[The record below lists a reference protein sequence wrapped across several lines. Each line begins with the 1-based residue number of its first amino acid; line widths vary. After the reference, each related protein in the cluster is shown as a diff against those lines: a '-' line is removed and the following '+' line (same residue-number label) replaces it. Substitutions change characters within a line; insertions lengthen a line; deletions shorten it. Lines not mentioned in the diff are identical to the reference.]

1 MRAHAGQERLGRYRL
16 REKLGEGG
24 MGVVYLASDSSGEP
38 VAVKVLR
45 QGVPSE
51 ATARRRLAR
60 EVDTMRRVHSPYV
73 AEVLDADVEGDPPY
87 IVTRYV
93 AGQTLENVV
102 ADDGPLSGE
111 ALASLARGL
120 SAALLAVHSAGV
132 VHRDLKPGN
141 VMLVDGRPV
150 VIDFGIAQAPDST
163 RLTMTGMFMGTPGYL
178 APEVIE
184 GRAGGAA
191 ADVHSWGATM
201 SYAATGRPPFGT
213 GQFEA
218 IFYRIVHGQ
227 PDLDGMP
234 APLLPLVVA
243 ALARDPARRP
253 GAAELHE
260 FAASLDPKALVPG
273 PTTPAAVL
281 PPAVAAGNV
290 DDGQAIQPGPAGA
303 AAGVGRAIA
312 GTGSAGWPI
321 DPTVQDHAA
330 MQGLAGMPSANG
342 MAPANGMASASGTA
356 AAAGGRLAW
365 ADTRPLAAQ
374 SPADFADLLTPVR
387 YGEGNGH
394 RARGP
399 TTAGNGNGAVRY
411 AEPPAMGV
419 QQAAAHRQ
427 PPGRGTATEP
437 APSRWPLVLVTM
449 AVLVAASVLLPI
461 AGTAAALVVLMALR
475 AADLTSGWL
484 GKRRRAQGPRAT
496 DLPGALAFFP
506 LALLRSALR
515 LIGLAPLALL
525 CAAAA
530 AVLAVLVGGAS
541 ALPRAGAFAA
551 GALIA
556 CYCFGPGSGASRRPL
571 NKAYGSV
578 ARSTFAGVAGGIGLT
593 ALAAA
598 AVIAAARLAPGY
610 WPAIHLGNQLQT
622 ANVSHTALSR
632 LPGHL
637 SDAARTLLHWLRH
650 QF

>member
-1 MRAHAGQERLGRYRL
+1 MRAHAGHERLGRYRL

-60 EVDTMRRVHSPYV
+60 EVDTMRRVHSPFV

-102 ADDGPLSGE
+102 TNGGPLSGE
-111 ALASLARGL
+111 ALANLARGL
-120 SAALLAVHSAGV
+120 SAALVAVHSAGV
-132 VHRDLKPGN
+132 VHRDFKPGN
-141 VMLVDGRPV
+141 VMLVDGQPV

-184 GRAGGAA
+184 GRAGTAA

-201 SYAATGRPPFGT
+201 AYAATGRPPFGT

-234 APLLPLVVA
+234 APLLPLVVS

-253 GAAELHE
+253 GAAELHQ
-260 FAASLDPKALVPG
+260 FAASLDPKELVPG
-273 PTTPAAVL
+273 ATTPAPVIAAL
-281 PPAVAAGNV
+281 RADHAAGQV
-290 DDGQAIQPGPAGA
+290 MHAGGAGP
-303 AAGVGRAIA
+303 AAGVGREITA
-312 GTGSAGWPI
+312 GAGSAAPSAQ
-321 DPTVQDHAA
+321 PTVQDYAA
-330 MQGLAGMPSANG
+330 IQARTGMPAVNGIAAANG
-342 MAPANGMASASGTA
+342 TP
-356 AAAGGRLAW
+356 AAAGGPAW
-365 ADTRPLAAQ
+365 ADTRPLASQ
-374 SPADFADLLTPVR
+374 SPADFADLLTPVQ
-387 YGEGNGH
+387 YGKRNGH
-394 RARGP
+394 RARG
-399 TTAGNGNGAVRY
+399 TGVAANGAGGPRS
-411 AEPPAMGV
+411 AEPPGMAV
-419 QQAAAHRQ
+419 RQAVAHRS
-427 PPGRGTATEP
+427 GLDRGTAAENLP
-437 APSRWPLVLVTM
+437 GRWPLVLATM

-461 AGTAAALVVLMALR
+461 AGTAAALLVLMALR

-484 GKRRRAQGPRAT
+484 GKRRHTQGPRAT

-506 LALLRSALR
+506 LALLRAALR

-525 CAAAA
+525 CAGAA

-541 ALPRAGAFAA
+541 SLPRAGAFAA
-551 GALIA
+551 GALVA

-571 NKAYGSV
+571 NKAYGSL
-578 ARSTFAGVAGGIGLT
+578 ARSTLAGLAGGIGLT

-598 AVIAAARLAPGY
+598 VVIAASSLAPGY
-610 WPAIHLGNQLQT
+610 WPAIHLGNELQT

-632 LPGHL
+632 LPGNV
-637 SDAARTLLHWLRH
+637 SDAARSLLHWLR
-650 QF
+650 QQL